1 MNNMEKEELE
11 ARIEKLEK
19 DSHPCKE
26 LHEFDVWPEL
36 NERIEQLEAGIKE
49 LAEAL
54 RESGHLK

>member
-1 MNNMEKEELE
+1 MEKEELE

-36 NERIEQLEAGIKE
+36 NGRIEKLEACIKE
-49 LAEAL
+49 LVEAL
-54 RESGHLK
+54 SESGHLK

>member
-1 MNNMEKEELE
+1 MEKEELE

-36 NERIEQLEAGIKE
+36 DERIKRLEEKAN
-49 LAEAL
+49 ANDD
-54 RESGHLK
+54 